1 MHRLLLPLS
10 TLLLLLTACGKAGD
24 PAEVPFDP
32 ALNIDL
38 GAMTHTE
45 SGLYFQDVV
54 VGTADPA
61 ATTGNIVSV
70 HYTGWLSSGEMID
83 TSRDDGRP
91 FAFTLGQGRVIQGW
105 EEGLQGMRV
114 GGQRRLVL
122 PSWLA
127 YGDEWVGQ
135 IPPNSVLVFDVEL
148 MAIR

>member
-1 MHRLLLPLS
+1 MHRLLPLLS
-10 TLLLLLTACGKAGD
+10 TLLLLLAACGKPGD
-24 PAEVPFDP
+24 PAEVTFDP

-45 SGLYFQDVV
+45 SGLYFQEVV

-61 ATTGNIVSV
+61 AAKGNIVSV
-70 HYTGWLSSGEMID
+70 HYTGWLASGRMID

-91 FAFTLGQGRVIQGW
+91 FAFTLGQGRVIPGW
-105 EEGLQGMRV
+105 EEGLLGMRV

-127 YGDEWVGQ
+127 YGEEGVGD

>member
-10 TLLLLLTACGKAGD
+10 TLLLLLTACGRAGD
-24 PAEVPFDP
+24 PAEVTFAP
-32 ALNIDL
+32 ALNVDL

-45 SGLYFQDVV
+45 SGLYFQDVT

-61 ATTGNIVSV
+61 ASDGRVVSV
-70 HYTGWLSSGEMID
+70 HYTGWLASGEQID
-83 TSRDDGRP
+83 TSRDDDRP
-91 FAFTLGQGRVIQGW
+91 FSFTLGQGRVIQGW

-127 YGDEWVGQ
+127 YGDEWVGK

-148 MAIR
+148 MAVR